1 MPTRLHRLSHTVLTF
16 ATTALLLGCALAPT
30 PQSANTVPADTAA
43 APSSARVVSIKQSPA
58 YQDPALLA
66 VAWQLPVAALYKASI
81 EYQHNG
87 SVCGPTSV
95 ANVLHSLQRP
105 GDQASVL
112 KASGLTT
119 VMGYLPQGI
128 TLDQLAEV
136 SAQSTGGH
144 VSVLRDLS
152 LASFR
157 EHLRQSNAPARRYII
172 NFTRAPLFGTGGG
185 HHSPIAG
192 YLAEQDL
199 VLVLDVN
206 EQYGAWLVTPERLF
220 EAMDTVD
227 TGAGKKRGLLLID

>member
-1 MPTRLHRLSHTVLTF
+1 MPTRTHRLSQIFLSL
-16 ATTALLLGCALAPT
+16 AATALLLGCALAPPPPSAT
-30 PQSANTVPADTAA
+30 PLPAATSA
-43 APSSARVVSIKQSPA
+43 APSSARVVSIKETSA
-58 YQDPALLA
+58 YQDPTLLA
-66 VAWQLPVAALYKASI
+66 AAWQLPVAALYKTSI
-81 EYQHNG
+81 EYQRNG

-136 SAQSTGGH
+136 TAQSTGSQ

-157 EHLRQSNAPARRYII
+157 EHLRQSNDLARRYII

-220 EAMDTVD
+220 EAMDTID

>member
-1 MPTRLHRLSHTVLTF
+1 MPTRLHRLSQITLTG
-16 ATTALLLGCALAPT
+16 AATALLLGCAGVPA
-30 PQSANTVPADTAA
+30 PQSAVGTPAAPAA
-43 APSSARVVSIKQSPA
+43 ALSSANVVSIKETSA
-58 YQDPALLA
+58 YQNPALLA
-66 VAWQLPVAALYKASI
+66 AAWQLPVAALYRADI
-81 EYQHNG
+81 EYQRNG

-95 ANVLHSLQRP
+95 ANVLHSMQRP

-128 TLDQLAEV
+128 TLDQMAEV

-152 LASFR
+152 LANFR
-157 EHLRQSNAPARRYII
+157 EHLRQSNDPAHRYII
-172 NFTRAPLFGTGGG
+172 NFTRAPLFGSGGG

-220 EAMDTVD
+220 EAMDTLD
-227 TGAGKKRGLLLID
+227 AGAGKKRGLLLID